1 MIKEAKIETIGSQYP
16 FFVRNGDIKYREFSL
31 SGLICQNM
39 DATNSL
45 KIGEYENRHIQER
58 MFRDS
63 LHELLLDGR
72 PKLFK
77 SETEGLILVY
87 LSNVSLTPNNVLG
100 RMLYDFSMTATEI
113 GRVDVDN
120 LSEAEIIQFLQPG
133 RNIRMPAI
141 VGYVNE
147 YREMVSVDQ
156 AITGVY

>member
-1 MIKEAKIETIGSQYP
+1 
-16 FFVRNGDIKYREFSL
+16 
-31 SGLICQNM
+31 
-39 DATNSL
+39 
-45 KIGEYENRHIQER
+45 

-133 RNIRMPAI
+133 RDVRMPAI

-147 YREMVSVDQ
+147 YQEMVSVNQ
-156 AITGVY
+156 AITGIY

>member
-1 MIKEAKIETIGSQYP
+1 
-16 FFVRNGDIKYREFSL
+16 
-31 SGLICQNM
+31 M
-39 DATNSL
+39 DA
-45 KIGEYENRHIQER
+45 KFFKKGEYENRHIQER

-133 RNIRMPAI
+133 RDIRMPAI

-156 AITGVY
+156 AITGYINNRGGW